1 MSRIIYSK
9 PDGGVSVV
17 IPTSSAANLN
27 HLAKKVVPDGAEY
40 QVVSREFVFP
50 VDKLFR
56 NAWTWEGKGKPIIE
70 DLEKAKAIANEAV
83 KVATLQ
89 MARET
94 TESAL
99 KAEMFGEP
107 TALKQDVVKA
117 ACSDCVN
124 SINAA
129 EDTYEVKLLMCAFCG
144 QPEPEL
150 PRDEQ
155 LRIKAEEAKAKIKAR
170 LQEIAAA
177 VKAWYDERVPT
188 VGTMPVPEK
197 TPAVETMPVPEKTP
211 AVDTMPAPLE

>member
-1 MSRIIYSK
+1 MSRIIYST

-17 IPTSSAANLN
+17 VPTSSTANLSR
-27 HLAKKVVPDGAEY
+27 LARKVVPDGAEY

-50 VDKLFR
+50 VDRLFR
-56 NAWTWEGKGKPIIE
+56 DAWTWEGEGKPIIE
-70 DLEKAKAIANEAV
+70 DLDKSKVIANEAV
-83 KVATLQ
+83 KAATLQ

-94 TESAL
+94 TEAAL

-117 ACSDCVN
+117 ACSDCMTD
-124 SINAA
+124 INAA
-129 EDTYEVKLLMCAFCG
+129 EDAYEVKLLMCAFCG
-144 QPEPEL
+144 QSEPEL

-155 LRIKAEEAKAKIKAR
+155 LRIKAEEAKAKLKAR

-197 TPAVETMPVPEKTP
+197 TPTAETMPTP
-211 AVDTMPAPLE
+211 IS

>member
-17 IPTSSAANLN
+17 VPTSSTANLN
-27 HLAKKVVPDGAEY
+27 HLARKVVPDGVEY

-56 NAWTWEGKGKPIIE
+56 DAWTWEGKGKPIIE
-70 DLEKAKAIANEAV
+70 DLEKAKVIADAAV
-83 KVATLQ
+83 K
-89 MARET
+89 ET
-94 TESAL
+94 TLVTARKTAEAAL

-107 TALKQDVVKA
+107 TVLTQDAVKA
-117 ACSDCVN
+117 ACTDCLSD
-124 SINAA
+124 INAA
-129 EDTYEVKLLMCAFCG
+129 EDPYEVKLLMCAYCG

-155 LRIKAEEAKAKIKAR
+155 LRIKAEEAKAKVKAR

-177 VKAWYDERVPT
+177 VKAWYDEKVPT

-197 TPAVETMPVPEKTP
+197 TPAVETMP
-211 AVDTMPAPLE
+211 APLE